1 MMVIYST
8 LCIKICIKAMYLS
21 ICLSEFFKQ
30 FSDGESK
37 KGNITQ
43 MLSVAQ
49 QINKLGQGE

>member
-8 LCIKICIKAMYLS
+8 LCVKICIKAFFLS

-37 KGNITQ
+37 KGDIKQ

>member
-8 LCIKICIKAMYLS
+8 LCVKICIKAIFLS
-21 ICLSEFFKQ
+21 ICFSEFFKQ

-37 KGNITQ
+37 KGDISQ

-49 QINKLGQGE
+49 QINKLGQGK